1 MVNCTENH
9 EKKKMLK
16 NVYQNYYCSNYY
28 NISINKYKVKCGT
41 SLRFWENIVWINYI
55 DCYGWF

>member
-1 MVNCTENH
+1 M
-9 EKKKMLK
+9 KKKNMLK